1 MNALALALSVSR
13 SRLEHHSR
21 NKTRY
26 FTVHKSLNAAE
37 DPNSRK
43 IWYAPHPELKA
54 LHRQLNKAFLNQV
67 TLPMYIVGGVT
78 GRSYADACR
87 LHANSKSVIRLD
99 IEAFY
104 ESVLEQD
111 VHRIW
116 RELFSFAPDVAQ
128 WLTEMTIAQGQLPRG
143 APASTALANLVF
155 FDREPE
161 IVEFLAKHNL
171 RYSRYIDDIAI
182 SCVDRIKVADV
193 NLAIGQ
199 VQSMLRASMN
209 LKDTK
214 TSVSHAPNA
223 LTVHN
228 VNVNREPTVP
238 KRERRE
244 IRARVH
250 RIKQNIRAHGIDDAL
265 SDQLERLRG
274 TLAWLKQFHP
284 EVATEYLESLKEV
297 A

>member
-1 MNALALALSVSR
+1 MNALALALSVPKGRLGHHFR
-13 SRLEHHSR
+13 SKS
-21 NKTRY
+21 RY
-26 FTVHKSLNAAE
+26 FTLHESLNAAE

-43 IWYAPHPELKA
+43 IWYAPHPDLKA

-67 TLPMYIVGGVT
+67 TLPAYIVGGVT

-116 RELFSFAPDVAQ
+116 RELFTFAPDVAQ
-128 WLTEMTIAQGQLPRG
+128 WLTEMTTVQGQLPRG

-161 IVEFLAKHNL
+161 IAEFLAKHNL

-182 SCVDRIKVADV
+182 SCLDRITVADV
-193 NLAIGQ
+193 RLAIEQ
-199 VQSMLRASMN
+199 VQSMLRTSMT
-209 LKDTK
+209 LRDTK
-214 TSVSHAPNA
+214 TRVSHAPNA

-238 KRERRE
+238 KRKRRE

-250 RIKQNIRAHGIDDAL
+250 RIKQQIRTHGMDDAL
-265 SDQLERLRG
+265 SHQLERLRG
-274 TLAWLKQFHP
+274 TLSWLKQFHP
-284 EVATEYLESLKEV
+284 EVATEYLESFKEV